1 MEPFATL
8 DDLQQRFRTLSI
20 DEQTRAS
27 ALLEDASNIIRQEF
41 DICGREIDL
50 ANSVLKGNITYVCC
64 AMVKRV
70 IANGVAGDYTQYSQ
84 TVGSF
89 NEQYTF
95 ANPQGDM
102 YLTAAERRLLGIP
115 KHRSKIMFIMPEL
128 GGTK

>member
-8 DDLQQRFRTLSI
+8 EDLQQRFRILSA
-20 DEQTRAS
+20 DEQTRA
-27 ALLEDASNIIRQEF
+27 AVLLEDASNIIHREF
-41 DICGREIDL
+41 DLADRDIDL
-50 ANSVLKGNITYVCC
+50 TDPVLVGNLKHVCC

-70 IANGVAGDYTQYSQ
+70 IANGALGDYTQYSQ

-115 KHRSKIMFIMPEL
+115 KRRSKVMFAMP
-128 GGTK
+128 GGL